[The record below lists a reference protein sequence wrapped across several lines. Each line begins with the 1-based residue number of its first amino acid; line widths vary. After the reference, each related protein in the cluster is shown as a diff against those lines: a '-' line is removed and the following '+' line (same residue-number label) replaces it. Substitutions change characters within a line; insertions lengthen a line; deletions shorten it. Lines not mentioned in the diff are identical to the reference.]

1 MPAGAQPAASA
12 SSPAS
17 AGLPFDSASSP
28 SSAARAGTGAVLVG
42 SPSPAAAGALA
53 GAPQANATSPSPAPA
68 GFMPADN
75 ERAFE
80 AIDQR
85 PLSDADYEACVAD
98 WVTELA
104 AFDPEAVRFIPGWS
118 LIVAL
123 DVDGTIMTPDGQ
135 VSPRMR
141 AAITGLSQ
149 AGAHVI
155 ISTGRGIQAAVP
167 VALEVGLTRGWVV
180 CANGAVTLCM
190 DEQLPGGWEI
200 VEALTFDPAPAIDT
214 LAAAFPEGI
223 IAVEDTGAGFRTS
236 ALFPEGEIIE
246 EQVVVSLQ
254 DLRSQPVTRVVLRA
268 PGMPLEEFTE
278 AVAATGLHSVEYAIG
293 WTAWLDI
300 APEGVTKASALEAM
314 TKRLKTSASHVI
326 AVGDGANDIDMLRWA
341 GLGVAMGSAPQHV
354 VEAADARTRNVWQDG
369 CAALL
374 DAVLARVPGDV
385 SAVPDGA
392 PAMPASPVAPTDRTS
407 ITTER
412 SS

>member
-1 MPAGAQPAASA
+1 MPSLAPAGAELPSSAAAQLAASA

-17 AGLPFDSASSP
+17 AGLPFDSAASLSVSAGLP
-28 SSAARAGTGAVLVG
+28 SNSAGLLSDDG
-42 SPSPAAAGALA
+42 
-53 GAPQANATSPSPAPA
+53 
-68 GFMPADN
+68 
-75 ERAFE
+75 ERAFRSV
-80 AIDQR
+80 DQR
-85 PLSDADYEACVAD
+85 PLSDREYEASVAE
-98 WVTELA
+98 WVAELTA
-104 AFDPEAVRFIPGWS
+104 RDPIVELSSREVGAPASDSSASGVPGLEAPRFIPGPG

-135 VSPRMR
+135 VSVRMR

-180 CANGAVTLCM
+180 CANGAVTLRM

-200 VEALTFDPAPAIDT
+200 VEAITFDPAPAIDT
-214 LAAAFPEGI
+214 LTAAFPEGI
-223 IAVEDTGAGFRTS
+223 IAVEDTGTGFRTTR
-236 ALFPEGEIIE
+236 LFPEGEIIE
-246 EQVVVSLQ
+246 DQLVVSVE
-254 DLRSQPVTRVVLRA
+254 DLHSRPVTRVVLRA

-314 TKRLKTSASHVI
+314 TLRLGTSAERVI

-374 DAVLARVPGDV
+374 DAVRARVPG
-385 SAVPDGA
+385 GA
-392 PAMPASPVAPTDRTS
+392 PHSDATAGPASISTGRTS
-407 ITTER
+407 
-412 SS
+412 